1 MKTKL
6 ISIGA
11 RLGVVGSVG
20 CLLLLLTGCLE
31 YDDTSSPSTGTQAPP
46 PLEQV
51 PAAEG
56 TPESETEAAPPPAAP
71 IGGADVFRYEPGPTS
86 TRIYV
91 PRQFGMWNLSI
102 VSLRPHV
109 QLWGP
114 TRTSA
119 YPVVIPIGG
128 AEFARRASSVSSGPG
143 ILIHAKTSHERT
155 GNQADATWRIPDPT
169 RSYVGDET
177 RVQPGERPH

>member
-1 MKTKL
+1 MGIRSGL
-6 ISIGA
+6 
-11 RLGVVGSVG
+11 VG
-20 CLLLLLTGCLE
+20 CLGGLLLLTGCLE
-31 YDDTSSPSTGTQAPP
+31 YDDTSSPSTVTQAPSP
-46 PLEQV
+46 EPV

-56 TPESETEAAPPPAAP
+56 APDQEPEEAPPPTAP
-71 IGGADVFRYEPGPTS
+71 PTGGADVFRYEPGPNS

-114 TRTSA
+114 TRTGA

-128 AEFARRASSVSSGPG
+128 AEFARRASRVSSGPG

-155 GNQADATWRIPDPT
+155 GTQADATWRIPDPT
-169 RSYVGDET
+169 RSYVGDGT
-177 RVQPGERPH
+177 RVRPGERPH

>member
-1 MKTKL
+1 MKNKTSR
-6 ISIGA
+6 IRA
-11 RLGVVGSVG
+11 RLSIAGWLSCV
-20 CLLLLLTGCLE
+20 LLLAGCLE
-31 YDDTSSPSTGTQAPP
+31 LDDTSSPATVVETPP
-46 PLEQV
+46 EEPA
-51 PAAEG
+51 PAAQRAP
-56 TPESETEAAPPPAAP
+56 TTEDSAASDVPSGPT
-71 IGGADVFRYEPGPTS
+71 DVFRYEPGVNS

-128 AEFARRASSVSSGPG
+128 AEFARRARNVSSGPG
-143 ILIHAKTSHERT
+143 ILIHAKTSFERT
-155 GNQADATWRIPDPT
+155 GTQADATWRIPDPT
-169 RSYVGDET
+169 RSYVGDGT